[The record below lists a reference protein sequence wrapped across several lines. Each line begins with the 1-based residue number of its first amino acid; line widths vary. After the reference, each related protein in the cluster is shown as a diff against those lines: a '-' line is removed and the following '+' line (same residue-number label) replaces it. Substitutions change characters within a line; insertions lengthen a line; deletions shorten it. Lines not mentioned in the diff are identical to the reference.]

1 MERVPNQNPFVDW
14 LDEIDNKKRSVD
26 QVSLMILDDCSM
38 FDI

>member
-14 LDEIDNKKRSVD
+14 LDEIDKKRSVD